1 MSPSWNQ
8 PAYTSA
14 DMLTMQQDAL
24 RRVREMQARARASVS
39 ASNAARAAQAAKA
52 AQETQDGAAQQ
63 PEPSAETQRQAQNA
77 GVNPPGQ
84 HGQNRP
90 RQMQGQNPQQHG
102 GQTFSGPMGQRM
114 GPGFSQNGMPAH
126 PQQRRLSPGM
136 SGRNQSQGAQRPGG
150 PPLAPGAGANRPA
163 PQRMRVQNPLQSLS
177 SMFGMQNRRQ
187 RADGF
192 KPEPKPG
199 DAMKSI
205 STIIKGLGD
214 KGLGSTASSLGD
226 SLTEAISSVSEPV
239 AKLLDA
245 FDIDGEKLIIL
256 MIMFIIFNER
266 GDKTLLLALGYLLL

>member
-39 ASNAARAAQAAKA
+39 ASNAARAAQAAKT
-52 AQETQDGAAQQ
+52 AQETQDGAAQL
-63 PEPSAETQRQAQNA
+63 PEPSAQAQNA
-77 GVNPPGQ
+77 GMNPPAQ
-84 HGQNRP
+84 HAQNRHP
-90 RQMQGQNPQQHG
+90 QIQGPNPQQHG
-102 GQTFSGPMGQRM
+102 GQTFPGPMGQRM
-114 GPGFSQNGMPAH
+114 GPGFSQSGMPAQ
-126 PQQRRLSPGM
+126 PQQRRLSPGPP
-136 SGRNQSQGAQRPGG
+136 GQNQSQGAQRPGG

-187 RADGF
+187 RADGLR
-192 KPEPKPG
+192 PEPKPG
-199 DAMKSI
+199 DAMNSI
-205 STIIKGLGD
+205 SSIIKGLGD
-214 KGLGSTASSLGD
+214 KGFGSTASSLGD